1 MASDSQAMGRIGEVV
16 TRTWQTADKMKKQ
29 RGTLPG
35 DVASDNN
42 RIKRYIAKYTIN
54 PAKAHGMSHVI
65 GSVEQGKLADL
76 VLWEPA
82 NFGAKPQMVIK
93 GGTIAWAQM
102 GDANASIP
110 TPQPVLMRKMFG
122 AVGKAVGPTSLA
134 FVSGA
139 AAARNVGESYGLSKT
154 VEAVKNCRNVGK
166 ADMVLNNAMPEIT
179 VDPVRHRFA

>member
-1 MASDSQAMGRIGEVV
+1 
-16 TRTWQTADKMKKQ
+16 MKKQ

-65 GSVEQGKLADL
+65 GSVETGKLADL
-76 VLWEPA
+76 VLWNPA
-82 NFGAKPQMVIK
+82 NFGAKPNMVIK
-93 GGTIAWAQM
+93 GGTIAWSQM

-122 AVGKAVGPTSLA
+122 AHGKAVGGTSLA
-134 FVSGA
+134 FVSGVA
-139 AAARNVGESYGLSKT
+139 
-154 VEAVKNCRNVGK
+154 
-166 ADMVLNNAMPEIT
+166 
-179 VDPVRHRFA
+179 